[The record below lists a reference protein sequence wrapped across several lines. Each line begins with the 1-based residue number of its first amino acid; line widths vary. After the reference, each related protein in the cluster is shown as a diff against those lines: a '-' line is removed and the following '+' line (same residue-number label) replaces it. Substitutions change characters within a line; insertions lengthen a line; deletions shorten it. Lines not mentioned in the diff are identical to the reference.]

1 MDLLAGP
8 AGWSCLLFLL
18 AGLLA
23 GLVPVLCPVS
33 LRLQD
38 RNVPAV
44 GWGGP
49 IYFLERAT
57 VVVVVVVGWWL
68 VVGGWWLVVGGWLW
82 VGGGVGW

>member
-1 MDLLAGP
+1 MP
-8 AGWSCLLFLL
+8 AVSAVCLLVLFLYCVQYRS
-18 AGLLA
+18 G
-23 GLVPVLCPVS
+23 S
-33 LRLQD
+33 RIETS
-38 RNVPAV
+38 PAV

-68 VVGGWWLVVGGWLW
+68 VVGGWLW